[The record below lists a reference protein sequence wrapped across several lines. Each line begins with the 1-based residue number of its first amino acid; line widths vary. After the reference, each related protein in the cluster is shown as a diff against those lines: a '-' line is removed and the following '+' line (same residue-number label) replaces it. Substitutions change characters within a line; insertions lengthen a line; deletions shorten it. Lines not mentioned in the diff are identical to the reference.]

1 MELVCIIRII
11 KTPFGCFLKKRKD
24 VCTVIKN
31 KREIFVIECTRSWE
45 TVSIK
50 IEKKTYNLSV
60 TDVGDGVEFVELSF
74 ILLPLYHR

>member
-31 KREIFVIECTRSWE
+31 KREIFVIEYTRSWE

-50 IEKKTYNLSV
+50 IEKKTYN
-60 TDVGDGVEFVELSF
+60 DVVDSVEFVELSF
-74 ILLPLYHR
+74 ILLSLYYRWKT